1 MHLENSNFLQR
12 YTGDVLDNVFQR
24 NVIKYN
30 TTVSTTNFSLYLSP
44 YWQNIWTKK
53 WWRPHELMF
62 VRTVTL

>member
-44 YWQNIWTKK
+44 Y
-53 WWRPHELMF
+53 
-62 VRTVTL
+62 